1 MRPEKQLVKNTWLHA
16 EKYNFGYCLYLV
28 SNNQTDLDIT
38 WAFIAV
44 LQSTYRL
51 RKLFCAKAQI
61 FLPDIFSGAHSKM
74 QLSIIQKQCGQWN
87 IIPKVPS
94 AAIRCFH
101 PTFTGSTQAHTN
113 ICWPGTVK
121 LNTCWGQWNPLW
133 HTGVLGSSSRWE
145 GLFSTREKPNR
156 HCAWGLPNKR
166 AFSWQKGLTKLRSH
180 FVLILKWNKHR
191 NMFPVANMILLTSDF
206 QSEGVI
212 SYKHH

>member
-101 PTFTGSTQAHTN
+101 PTFTGSTQAHTQTS
-113 ICWPGTVK
+113 GDQV
-121 LNTCWGQWNPLW
+121 Q
-133 HTGVLGSSSRWE
+133 SSSIPAE
-145 GLFSTREKPNR
+145 GNGTLSDTLECLGAAADGKGYSAPGKSLTGIVPEVFQIKEHSHDKKVWQNWDLVLF
-156 HCAWGLPNKR
+156 
-166 AFSWQKGLTKLRSH
+166 
-180 FVLILKWNKHR
+180 
-191 NMFPVANMILLTSDF
+191 
-206 QSEGVI
+206 
-212 SYKHH
+212 